1 MSLTLPLLRIN
12 IKDQLICCSASFVVK
27 CLSSGNDV
35 VQFISR
41 SVLQKNAFSMWQE
54 CTVLFFYSVPLCD
67 ISSVTKQLA
76 WSVHYRH
83 SILPEISK
91 INLIKELLHVK
102 YRMLSVSL
110 LDCTDVDFMVGWLCT
125 K

>member
-1 MSLTLPLLRIN
+1 MEFLTV
-12 IKDQLICCSASFVVK
+12 KDQLICRSASFIVK
-27 CLSSGNDV
+27 CLSSGNKV

-41 SVLQKNAFSMWQE
+41 NGVYFRRMLFPFGRNAQFCCS
-54 CTVLFFYSVPLCD
+54 FHNVPLCY

-91 INLIKELLHVK
+91 INLIKELLYVK
-102 YRMLSVSL
+102 YKMLSVSL
-110 LDCTDVDFMVGWLCT
+110 LNCTDVDFMVEWLCT